1 MPTKMNCTAII
12 VAAGSSQRM
21 GFDKLLAPLAGKPV
35 LQRSIEAFINCD
47 DITEIVVVCPQE
59 RFDALDLEFSNQL
72 ITRVDGGN
80 DRHESVAAGL
90 SKITK
95 KTEYIAVH
103 DGARPLISSE
113 QIARVLRSAIEHGGA
128 TSARPVTETLKRA
141 DTHGRAVESVCRD
154 HLWLM
159 ETPQI
164 FKASLLTDAYQAV
177 QDKGERVTDEVSALE
192 LIGRHTQLVKNPSP
206 NPKITYP
213 EDIEQAKKFIS

>member
-95 KTEYIAVH
+95 KTDPH
-103 DGARPLISSE
+103 PL
-113 QIARVLRSAIEHGGA
+113 RL
-128 TSARPVTETLKRA
+128 
-141 DTHGRAVESVCRD
+141 
-154 HLWLM
+154 
-159 ETPQI
+159 
-164 FKASLLTDAYQAV
+164 
-177 QDKGERVTDEVSALE
+177 
-192 LIGRHTQLVKNPSP
+192 
-206 NPKITYP
+206 
-213 EDIEQAKKFIS
+213 